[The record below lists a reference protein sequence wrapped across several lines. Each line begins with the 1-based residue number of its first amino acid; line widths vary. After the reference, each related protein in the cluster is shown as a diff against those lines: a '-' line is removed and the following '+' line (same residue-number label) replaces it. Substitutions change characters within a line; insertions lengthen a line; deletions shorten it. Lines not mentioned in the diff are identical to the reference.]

1 MNSGDAAREKYL
13 EKPIANFDIAKHD
26 TRQLVEAYSGI
37 RGVGGDVAVA
47 TDIMVRSLKDPT
59 TTRFLTMAGSADGQG
74 LMNVWPA
81 MVDRNMY
88 DAVMTTGAIAI
99 DMHVFHAMGFHYYHG
114 NPNVDNEE
122 MGDLEVNRMYDA
134 NMDERELV
142 LVDETIA
149 EFLDSLRPA
158 IYSPRQIM
166 WELGKWLSEHPTVA
180 KKRTLPQACFENG
193 VPYFCLGLT
202 DSSFGMGSTYHQ
214 LRRVLEGKE
223 AVKIDTTPEYADL
236 AKIKLAAQTTGFE
249 TIGGGLPTN
258 HVQDTI
264 IVAQGVLQTLRAM
277 GRTDLVEHFGYG
289 PTEIEDEVPLHKYA
303 IKVTVADVRDGAC
316 SSSTLEEA
324 RTWGKVDLAN
334 QKMVFAEATLA
345 APIMASATFHT
356 ADWKHTREHRRW
368 ADWLNAL
375 KSPSDFGKSV
385 GKKGSFVRSAVGVP
399 LTVKHVG

>member
-1 MNSGDAAREKYL
+1 MGSTDSARGKYL
-13 EKPIANFDIAKHD
+13 EKAITNFDITKHD
-26 TRQLVEAYSGI
+26 TRQLIQAYNGI

-74 LMNVWPA
+74 LMNVWPT
-81 MVDRNMY
+81 MVDKNMY
-88 DAVMTTGAIAI
+88 DAIMTTGAIAI
-99 DMHVFHAMGFHYYHG
+99 DMHVFHAMGFDYFHG

-122 MGDLEVNRMYDA
+122 MGELEVNRMYDA

-149 EFLDSLRPA
+149 EFLDSLKPMV
-158 IYSPRQIM
+158 YSPHQVM
-166 WELGKWLSEHPTVA
+166 WELGKWLSQHPKVA
-180 KKRTLPQACFENG
+180 KRRTLPQACYENG

-214 LRRVLEGKE
+214 LRRVLDGKE
-223 AVKIDTTPEYADL
+223 AVQIDTTPEYADL
-236 AKIKLAAQTTGFE
+236 AKIKLASQTTGFE

-264 IVAQGVLQTLRAM
+264 IVAQGVLQTLRSVNRMDVVSHLGYA
-277 GRTDLVEHFGYG
+277 VE
-289 PTEIEDEVPLHKYA
+289 EIGDEVPLHKYA
-303 IKVTVADVRDGAC
+303 VKVTVADVRDGAC

-334 QKMVFAEATLA
+334 QKMVYAEATLA
-345 APIMASATFHT
+345 LPIMASAAYHT
-356 ADWKHTREHRRW
+356 ADWSKVREKRRW
-368 ADWLNAL
+368 ADWLNSL
-375 KSPSDFGKSV
+375 KGPSDFGKTI
-385 GKKGSFVRSAVGVP
+385 GKKGAYMRSATREE
-399 LTVKHVG
+399 LTAKHRN